1 MFMEAPQTLLIM
13 TVGAFVLGWV
23 VAKVSGY
30 FGNKFTARARDPRD
44 DRIRALEAEL
54 RIAKT
59 EADKFKD
66 TGEQQVVDI
75 EALNRQLDDAGVH
88 LQKQEDLIQ
97 TLKVDLKDSV
107 KKTRELRAELQDRA
121 TENLKS
127 EVKLREVETE
137 LSVAQ
142 ASTDLLATGVLDY
155 TVAPGGEDDDADD
168 DETGP
173 RIQRSLS

>member
-1 MFMEAPQTLLIM
+1 MFMETPQTLLIM
-13 TVGAFVLGWV
+13 TIGAFVLGWA
-23 VAKVSGY
+23 VAKVSSY
-30 FGNKFTARARDPRD
+30 FGNRLTAKERDPRD

-54 RIAKT
+54 RVART
-59 EADKFKD
+59 ESEKHKESAE
-66 TGEQQVVDI
+66 TREREI
-75 EALNRQLDDAGVH
+75 EDLTRQLDDAGLH
-88 LQKQEDLIQ
+88 LQKQEELIQ
-97 TLKVDLKDSV
+97 TLKFDLKDSV

-155 TVAPGGEDDDADD
+155 SVAPGAEESEDD
-168 DETGP
+168 EEEGP
-173 RIQRSLS
+173 RIQRSHS